1 MIEVK
6 ENCGGT
12 LSKEERIRIWHE
24 AGVLARK
31 KNKEKRDSKKLWLK
45 EHPDEIQEETPKKKI
60 KHKRRGRPKKRGP
73 KKKRKYISKK
83 IKIKNNVRFDYK
95 IVGVLNGKQN
105 EYIAKFSTLEEAY
118 ECFRKLEKENDDIVF
133 RRKIIN
139 AGVLKDSRDEYLLLQ
154 KNRTGRLSNGFL
166 RNQYGKLV
174 EQISNNPKWIIYDK
188 CERYV
193 EETFWV
199 YGKCPK
205 TDRKTF
211 RWIYDNIIIGKI
223 VNSYDIERVLLYK
236 NKIIVKHDNG
246 EMDIIMCKTISDS
259 IRFYELL
266 KEWCKKNRNVFF
278 MGDYSRISDKR
289 RDLENEIIEYT
300 GWSKVKLQRDSTRA

>member
-1 MIEVK
+1 MLDVK
-6 ENCGGT
+6 KNNESL

-31 KNKEKRDSKKLWLK
+31 KNKEKRDAKRKWLL
-45 EHPDEIQEETPKKKI
+45 EHPDEAEDVSLKKKI

-73 KKKRKYISKK
+73 KRKRKYISKK
-83 IKIKNNVRFDYK
+83 IKVKNNVKFDYK

-105 EYIAKFSTLEEAY
+105 EYIDKFSTLEDAY
-118 ECFRKLEKENDDIVF
+118 ECFRNLKAANDNIVF
-133 RRKIIN
+133 KRKVIN
-139 AGVLKDSRDEYLLLQ
+139 AGVLKESRDEYLLLQ
-154 KNRTGRLSNGFL
+154 KNRTGDLTNGFL

-188 CERYV
+188 CERNV

-211 RWIYDNIIIGKI
+211 QWIYDNIIIGKI
-223 VNSYDIERVLLYK
+223 INSYDIERILLYK
-236 NKIIVKHDNG
+236 NKLIVKHDDG
-246 EMDIIMCKTISDS
+246 MDIIICKNIPDS
-259 IRFYELL
+259 IRFYEML
-266 KEWCKKNRNVFF
+266 KEWCKKNHNVFF
-278 MGDYSRISDKR
+278 MGDYSQISDKR
-289 RDLENEIIEYT
+289 RELENEIIEYT

>member
-1 MIEVK
+1 MSEIK
-6 ENCGGT
+6 KNCVGI

-31 KNKEKRDSKKLWLK
+31 KNKEKRDAKKKWLL
-45 EHPDEIQEETPKKKI
+45 EHPEEMENIPKKKI

-83 IKIKNNVRFDYK
+83 IKVKNNVRFDFK

-105 EYIAKFSTLEEAY
+105 EYIDKFSTLEEAY
-118 ECFRKLEKENDDIVF
+118 ECFRKLERANNEVIFK
-133 RRKIIN
+133 RKVIN

-154 KNRTGRLSNGFL
+154 KNRTGEMGNGFL

-174 EQISNNPKWIIYDK
+174 EQISNNPKWVIYDK
-188 CERYV
+188 CDRCV

-211 RWIYDNIIIGKI
+211 QWIYDNIIVGKI
-223 VNSYDIERVLLYK
+223 VNNYDIERILLYK
-236 NKIIVKHDNG
+236 NKIIVKHDEG
-246 EMDIIMCKTISDS
+246 MDIIICKNISDS

-266 KEWCKKNRNVFF
+266 KEWCKKNRNIFF
-278 MGDYSRISDKR
+278 LGDYSAISDKR
-289 RDLENEIIEYT
+289 RELENEIIEYT

>member
-105 EYIAKFSTLEEAY
+105 EYIAKF
-118 ECFRKLEKENDDIVF
+118 RKKRMSVF
-133 RRKIIN
+133 VN
-139 AGVLKDSRDEYLLLQ
+139 LKKKMMIL
-154 KNRTGRLSNGFL
+154 FL
-166 RNQYGKLV
+166 GGKLLM
-174 EQISNNPKWIIYDK
+174 Q
-188 CERYV
+188 
-193 EETFWV
+193 V
-199 YGKCPK
+199 Y
-205 TDRKTF
+205 
-211 RWIYDNIIIGKI
+211 
-223 VNSYDIERVLLYK
+223 
-236 NKIIVKHDNG
+236 
-246 EMDIIMCKTISDS
+246 
-259 IRFYELL
+259 
-266 KEWCKKNRNVFF
+266 
-278 MGDYSRISDKR
+278 
-289 RDLENEIIEYT
+289 
-300 GWSKVKLQRDSTRA
+300 

>member
-1 MIEVK
+1 M
-6 ENCGGT
+6 
-12 LSKEERIRIWHE
+12 
-24 AGVLARK
+24 A
-31 KNKEKRDSKKLWLK
+31 
-45 EHPDEIQEETPKKKI
+45 
-60 KHKRRGRPKKRGP
+60 
-73 KKKRKYISKK
+73 
-83 IKIKNNVRFDYK
+83 
-95 IVGVLNGKQN
+95 
-105 EYIAKFSTLEEAY
+105 
-118 ECFRKLEKENDDIVF
+118 
-133 RRKIIN
+133 
-139 AGVLKDSRDEYLLLQ
+139 
-154 KNRTGRLSNGFL
+154 
-166 RNQYGKLV
+166 
-174 EQISNNPKWIIYDK
+174 QISNNPKWIIYDK

>member
-1 MIEVK
+1 MSEIK
-6 ENCGGT
+6 ENCERA

-31 KNKEKRDSKKLWLK
+31 KNKEKKDAKKLWVM
-45 EHPDEIQEETPKKKI
+45 EHPDEVQEEFPKKKT

-73 KKKRKYISKK
+73 KKKRKYISRK

-118 ECFRKLEKENDDIVF
+118 ECFRKLEKDNNNIVF
-133 RRKIIN
+133 RRKVIN

-154 KNRTGRLSNGFL
+154 KNRTGELTNNFL

-211 RWIYDNIIIGKI
+211 KWIYDNIVIGKI
-223 VNSYDIERVLLYK
+223 VNNYDIVRILLYK
-236 NKIIVKHDNG
+236 NKIVVKHDDG
-246 EMDIIMCKTISDS
+246 QRDIIICKNISDS
-259 IRFYELL
+259 IRFYDLMR
-266 KEWCKKNRNVFF
+266 EWCKKNRNVFF
-278 MGDYSRISDKR
+278 MGDYSQISDKR
-289 RDLENEIIEYT
+289 RELEEEIIEYT